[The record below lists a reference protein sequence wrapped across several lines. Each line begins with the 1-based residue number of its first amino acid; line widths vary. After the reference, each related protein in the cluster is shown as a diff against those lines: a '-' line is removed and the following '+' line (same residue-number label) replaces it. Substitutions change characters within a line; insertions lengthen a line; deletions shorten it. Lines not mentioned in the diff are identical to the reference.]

1 MADTQWTYDYTTAG
15 NPDGDNPNAV
25 AVSII
30 NELNKEFI
38 KQGVKF
44 VIQVG
49 DLTDNGRDEGIQT
62 RAAAAQAL
70 YEAGIGFF
78 PMRGNHE
85 TYSGNPNASSYGG
98 LYNSYAIPAFQEN
111 FPQTRGLSKTFGATN
126 FPKQSQWS
134 SRSLR
139 HELFLRL

>member
-1 MADTQWTYDYTTAG
+1 MVD
-15 NPDGDNPNAV
+15 PDGDNPNSV

-62 RAAAAQAL
+62 RAARPAKAL
-70 YEAGIGFF
+70 YDAGIGFF

-85 TYSGNPNASSYGG
+85 TYSGNPNGSSYGG
-98 LYNSYAIPAFQEN
+98 P
-111 FPQTRGLSKTFGATN
+111 PKT
-126 FPKQSQWS
+126 
-134 SRSLR
+134 
-139 HELFLRL
+139 